1 MREITLA
8 EKIGYKKITLEDALK
23 IKPKDYLGAFVISK
37 KPINQN
43 GFRTSVGKIHSYYR
57 GKNVTKITRT
67 EEVHFLNRTNV
78 RLCDMVD
85 RDKLNEL
92 VDEAFTEELKKG

>member
-1 MREITLA
+1 M
-8 EKIGYKKITLEDALK
+8 
-23 IKPKDYLGAFVISK
+23 
-37 KPINQN
+37 
-43 GFRTSVGKIHSYYR
+43 
-57 GKNVTKITRT
+57 TKITRT

-85 RDKLNEL
+85 RDKINEL